1 MNLTFPQAR
10 HLFLGLGEH
19 SEHLP
24 PHGRMGKLD
33 TTEPEAHAGNLIDAN
48 DTRNY
53 KKEYQNRKHRPW
65 DQTESINQKS

>member
-19 SEHLP
+19 SELLP

-53 KKEYQNRKHRPW
+53 KKKSTK
-65 DQTESINQKS
+65 TENTGLGTKLSL